1 MSFTQVC
8 HPRTVCLWMR
18 AERER
23 VPKLGNGVCLLSV
36 FLSNR
41 TRRRDGGTRNYRL
54 GFDCAGRAGD
64 RGLLSSFADR
74 PRWAHSPGPSSR
86 SASGPRK
93 RESPRHEYR
102 YSFFH
107 RPNTPGPSVQF
118 SK

>member
-1 MSFTQVC
+1 MSFTQVRR
-8 HPRTVCLWMR
+8 PRTVCLWMR

-36 FLSNR
+36 FLSKR

-74 PRWAHSPGPSSR
+74 PRWAHSPGPAR
-86 SASGPRK
+86 GLRLGPGNAK
-93 RESPRHEYR
+93 APVT
-102 YSFFH
+102 
-107 RPNTPGPSVQF
+107 N
-118 SK
+118 KDN

>member
-1 MSFTQVC
+1 MSFTQVRR
-8 HPRTVCLWMR
+8 PRTVCLWMR

-36 FLSNR
+36 FLSKR

-74 PRWAHSPGPSSR
+74 PRWARIAQGQLAR

-93 RESPRHEYR
+93 RESPRHE
-102 YSFFH
+102 
-107 RPNTPGPSVQF
+107 
-118 SK
+118 